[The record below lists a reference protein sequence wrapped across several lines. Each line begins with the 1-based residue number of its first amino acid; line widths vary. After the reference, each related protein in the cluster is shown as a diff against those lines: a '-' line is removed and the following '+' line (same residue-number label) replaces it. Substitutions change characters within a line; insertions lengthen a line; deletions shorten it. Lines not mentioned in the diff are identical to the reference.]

1 MGPQATSVP
10 IPDVDRV
17 RATVEEHFPG
27 LWLAVDAALSVCAT
41 LLLKG
46 NRNPTALVFMGGPSG
61 SKTTV
66 VDMFADETTT
76 VQDDGA
82 EHPLFYHTDNF
93 TPAAFVSQAA
103 NRTAKDLEKVDL
115 LPRLKHKVLVTPE
128 LAPTFRGD
136 DDELVKMFKIVTRVL
151 DGRGLMLDG
160 GVHGRRGYRGD
171 YLFAWIGATTPFEA
185 PVWRVMGQLGS
196 RLFFVVVPDDEEVTV
211 EMLVKSDED
220 GDYGERL
227 DVCRQAIQLFLGEL
241 FKRHEG
247 IRGVTWDESKD
258 PETIKR
264 WIAQCGVALAAMR
277 SEPTREAD
285 PEAESH
291 GYVPPKREK
300 PWRAHTVLRNL
311 ARGHA
316 IVHGRNQLT
325 NDDLPLVARI
335 AVDSMPSALSRVFKA
350 IVANGETPLTV
361 SEAQNTLG
369 AKHPATARKVLE
381 ELERRGVG
389 DLKKQGD
396 GKPALLVLRP
406 EWAWCICA
414 EFRSYLLGESLTGAM
429 DEPVNC
435 QGVCASPITP
445 NLAEHLTEREEE
457 REEESRDS
465 SAHTPQEMTG
475 STHA

>member
-1 MGPQATSVP
+1 MISDSEPANNPPSISTL
-10 IPDVDRV
+10 RE
-17 RATVEEHFPG
+17 TVEKYFPG
-27 LWLAVDAALSVCAT
+27 LWPAVDAALAVCAT

-66 VDMFADETTT
+66 VDMFADEATM

-136 DDELVKMFKIVTRVL
+136 DDELVRMFKIVTRVL
-151 DGRGLMLDG
+151 DGQGLMLDG

-171 YLFAWIGATTPFEA
+171 YLFAWIGATTPFEPA
-185 PVWRVMGQLGS
+185 VWRVMGQLGS
-196 RLFFVVVPDDEEVTV
+196 RLFFVVVPDEEEVTV
-211 EMLVKSDED
+211 EMLVESNDN

-227 DVCRQAIQLFLGEL
+227 DICRRAIQSFLGEL

-247 IRGVTWDESKD
+247 IRGVTWDESND
-258 PETIKR
+258 PQAVKR

-285 PEAESH
+285 PQAEAH

-300 PWRAHTVLRNL
+300 PWRAYTVLRNL

-316 IVHGRNQLT
+316 LIHDRYQLT
-325 NDDLPLVARI
+325 NADLLVVARI
-335 AVDSMPSALSRVFKA
+335 AVDSMASEFSRVFKA
-350 IVANGETPLTV
+350 IVANGEAPLTV
-361 SEAQNTLG
+361 SEAQVALG
-369 AKHPATARKVLE
+369 VKHPATARKVL
-381 ELERRGVG
+381 
-389 DLKKQGD
+389 
-396 GKPALLVLRP
+396 
-406 EWAWCICA
+406 
-414 EFRSYLLGESLTGAM
+414 
-429 DEPVNC
+429 
-435 QGVCASPITP
+435 
-445 NLAEHLTEREEE
+445 
-457 REEESRDS
+457 
-465 SAHTPQEMTG
+465 
-475 STHA
+475 